1 MSRKTSGRIPGGDS
15 LVIRGEYN
23 ALSDPDSG
31 VWDVSRATRFGFG
44 PDVAAGVGC
53 IKSDVGSS
61 FLVSGTSVF
70 EDDGS
75 SVAGGLAGG
84 FFWSL
89 S

>member
-1 MSRKTSGRIPGGDS
+1 MSRKASARIPGNDS

-23 ALSDPDSG
+23 ALSDPESG

-44 PDVAAGVGC
+44 PDVSVVAGCVE
-53 IKSDVGSS
+53 SDVGSS
-61 FLVSGTSVF
+61 FLVSSTSAF
-70 EDDGS
+70 EDNGS
-75 SVAGGLAGG
+75 SVSGGLAGD